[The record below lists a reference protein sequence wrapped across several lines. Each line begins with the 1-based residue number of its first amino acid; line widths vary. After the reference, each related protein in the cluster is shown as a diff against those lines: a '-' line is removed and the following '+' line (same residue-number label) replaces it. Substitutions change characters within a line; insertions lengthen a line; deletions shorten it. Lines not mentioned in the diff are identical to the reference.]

1 MSYNIDNLEADY
13 RGLREST
20 GTGLEGLD
28 LIATFRSF
36 SDGLKKFFGDKIYD
50 TSSAMVYADFS
61 PVAKAVKTH
70 NYTDFM
76 DLQVFQPARLNISYK
91 EWIGNLQ
98 TVRNFCLFVETD
110 HLNKLQSWLGQV
122 AAGKASVAY
131 APGIDKMV
139 LGKVES
145 VLGKSLG
152 GKDVTNASFAS
163 RFANMTEFITAYD
176 DFNKLVG
183 SIKRGNVRDM
193 NASVKRVADLTD
205 VIYAQIESGD
215 ITVTKSDVDL
225 LAKVMLDTAR
235 AIDLYSVCNT
245 LFIATGTAL
254 TNSAEKLAKD
264 LK

>member
-28 LIATFRSF
+28 LIAPVRNFF
-36 SDGLKKFFGDKIYD
+36 DGVKKFFGDKIYD
-50 TSSAMVYADFS
+50 TSTAMVYADFS

-76 DLQVFQPARLNISYK
+76 DLQVYQPARLNISYK

-98 TVRNFCLFVETD
+98 TVRNFCVLLETD

-131 APGIDKMV
+131 APTIDKMT

-152 GKDVTNASFAS
+152 GKDVTTVSFAS
-163 RFANMTEFITAYD
+163 RFANMIEFITAYD
-176 DFNKLVG
+176 DFNKLVE
-183 SIKRGNVRDM
+183 SIKRGNVRDL
-193 NASVKRVADLTD
+193 NAAVKRVAELTD

-215 ITVTKSDVDL
+215 IKITKPDVDL

-254 TNSAEKLAKD
+254 TNSAKKLAVEVK
-264 LK
+264 